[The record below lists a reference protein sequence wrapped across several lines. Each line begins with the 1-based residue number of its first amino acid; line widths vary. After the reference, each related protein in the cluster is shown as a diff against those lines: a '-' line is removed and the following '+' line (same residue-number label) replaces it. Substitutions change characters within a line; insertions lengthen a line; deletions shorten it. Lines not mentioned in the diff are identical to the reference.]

1 MNNHEFELQ
10 LSLKPEIIKKNI
22 LDFEYYPNFMKQIKE
37 VKILEK
43 SNSTI
48 STQETLVFK
57 SILTKEITQTT
68 MHTIFDDRINSEI
81 TSGMAKGTKFQI
93 LLTEIENAVLPP
105 GTASRPSV
113 PAGATCT
120 FLTSSTTNRSLIV
133 CFTLGLL
140 EYFAVKSMTYVPAIA

>member
-10 LSLKPEIIKKNI
+10 LSLKPETIKKNI

-43 SNSTI
+43 SDSNV

-68 MHTIFDDRINSEI
+68 KSNFFSRLFSNKSGISAKIN
-81 TSGMAKGTKFQI
+81 F
-93 LLTEIENAVLPP
+93 LLVL
-105 GTASRPSV
+105 R
-113 PAGATCT
+113 
-120 FLTSSTTNRSLIV
+120 F
-133 CFTLGLL
+133 F
-140 EYFAVKSMTYVPAIA
+140 

>member
-48 STQETLVFK
+48 STIAILAQESADFRLV
-57 SILTKEITQTT
+57 
-68 MHTIFDDRINSEI
+68 H
-81 TSGMAKGTKFQI
+81 
-93 LLTEIENAVLPP
+93 
-105 GTASRPSV
+105 
-113 PAGATCT
+113 
-120 FLTSSTTNRSLIV
+120 
-133 CFTLGLL
+133 
-140 EYFAVKSMTYVPAIA
+140 

>member
-1 MNNHEFELQ
+1 
-10 LSLKPEIIKKNI
+10 
-22 LDFEYYPNFMKQIKE
+22 MKQIKE

-93 LLTEIENAVLPP
+93 LLTEIEN
-105 GTASRPSV
+105 
-113 PAGATCT
+113 
-120 FLTSSTTNRSLIV
+120 TTKVNIKIDLKLSLKAKLFEPLIKK
-133 CFTLGLL
+133 
-140 EYFAVKSMTYVPAIA
+140 YMKMYVTGILRKINNKIN